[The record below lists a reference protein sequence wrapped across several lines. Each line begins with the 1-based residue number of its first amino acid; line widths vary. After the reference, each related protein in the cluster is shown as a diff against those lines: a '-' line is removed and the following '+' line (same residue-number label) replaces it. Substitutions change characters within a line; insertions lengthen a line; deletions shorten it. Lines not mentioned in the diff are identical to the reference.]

1 MKRLGFRVTVLFVMV
16 ILAAGAACAP
26 KENGASKDGAGTNAA
41 PSTPDSGTKL
51 LVSVKTLAYEKF
63 EHFFLANGT
72 IEAVNDA
79 FISPEINGRI
89 KTIHVREG
97 QWVEK
102 GQLLVSLNSD
112 VTESGLA
119 EINSALQLAGAVYEK
134 RRDLWDKK
142 IGSEI
147 QFLEAKTNKESLEN
161 RLKSLDAQLQMA
173 RIKAP
178 ISGIVDEIYQK
189 EGELAAPGSQLI
201 QLVNLKKVYVN
212 ADVSES
218 YIPKIKKGDP
228 VEVSFPSYPGLTLT
242 GVIYRT
248 GQVVKSQNRTFLVQ
262 VLLDNDDEKLKP
274 NMVAVLKIKD
284 FSAEAALVAPSIIIK
299 NDMQGA
305 YLYVAE
311 GREGQWKARKTYV
324 APGISEGSNTMITA
338 GLQPGQQVIIQGYNL
353 AKNGM
358 DIKMEKVETGENK

>member
-1 MKRLGFRVTVLFVMV
+1 MKRLGFRVTQLFVMV
-16 ILAAGAACAP
+16 MLVIGAACAP
-26 KENGASKDGAGTNAA
+26 KESGSKEGDGAKPTS
-41 PSTPDSGTKL
+41 STPDTGSKL
-51 LVSVKTLAYEKF
+51 LVSVKNLAYEKF

-72 IEAVNDA
+72 LEAVSDA

-97 QWVEK
+97 RWVEK
-102 GQLLVSLNSD
+102 GELLVSLNSE

-119 EINSALQLAGAVYEK
+119 EVKSALQLASTVFEK

-161 RLKSLDAQLQMA
+161 RLKSLEAQLRMA
-173 RIKAP
+173 KIKAP
-178 ISGIVDEIYQK
+178 IGGIVDEIFQK
-189 EGELAAPGSQLI
+189 EGELAVPGLQLI

-212 ADVSES
+212 ADVSEA
-218 YIPKIKKGDP
+218 YIAKIKKGDP
-228 VEVSFPSYPGLTLT
+228 VEVSFPSYPGTMLE
-242 GVIYRT
+242 GVIHRL
-248 GQVVKSQNRTFLVQ
+248 GLVVKSQNRTFMVQ
-262 VLLDNDDEKLKP
+262 VLLDNADEKLKP

-284 FSAEAALVAPSIIIK
+284 FSAEAALVVPSIIIK
-299 NDMQGA
+299 NDMQGS

-311 GREGQWKARKTYV
+311 GPEGQAKARKIYV
-324 APGISEGSNTMITA
+324 TPGISEGSNTMITA
-338 GLQPGQQVIIQGYNL
+338 GLEPGLQVIIQGYNL

-358 DIKMEKVETGENK
+358 DVKVEKVEGGDSQ

>member
-1 MKRLGFRVTVLFVMV
+1 MKRLEFRVTVLFVLV
-16 ILAAGAACAP
+16 ILVAGAACAP
-26 KENGASKDGAGTNAA
+26 KESGGKEGSGTNAA
-41 PSTPDSGTKL
+41 PSTPDTGTKL
-51 LVSVKTLAYEKF
+51 LVSVKNLAYEKF

-89 KTIHVREG
+89 KTIHAREG

-102 GQLLVSLNSD
+102 GQLLVSLNSE

-119 EINSALQLAGAVYEK
+119 EVKSVLQLASTVYEK

-161 RLKSLDAQLQMA
+161 RLKSLEAQLQMA
-173 RIKAP
+173 KIKAP

-228 VEVSFPSYPGLTLT
+228 AEVSFPSYPGFTLT

-284 FSAEAALVAPSIIIK
+284 FFADAALVVPSIIIK
-299 NDMQGA
+299 NDMQGP
-305 YLYVAE
+305 YLYVME
-311 GREGQWKARKTYV
+311 GREGQGKARKTYV
-324 APGISEGSNTMITA
+324 TPGVSEGSNTMITA
-338 GLQPGQQVIIQGYNL
+338 GLEPGQQVIIQGYNL

-358 DIKMEKVETGENK
+358 DIKVEKIETGENK

>member
-1 MKRLGFRVTVLFVMV
+1 MA
-16 ILAAGAACAP
+16 ILAASTACGQKESGANQNGAAAKTTSP
-26 KENGASKDGAGTNAA
+26 
-41 PSTPDSGTKL
+41 TPDAETKL
-51 LVSVKTLAYEKF
+51 LVSVKNLAYEKF
-63 EHFFLANGT
+63 EHFFLANGA

-102 GQLLVSLNSD
+102 GQLLVSLNAE

-119 EINSALQLAGAVYEK
+119 EVKSALQLASTVYEK
-134 RRDLWDKK
+134 RRDLWEKK

-161 RLKSLDAQLQMA
+161 RLKSLEAQLQMA

-178 ISGIVDEIYQK
+178 ISGIVDEIFQK
-189 EGELAAPGSQLI
+189 EGELAVPGLQLI
-201 QLVNLKKVYVN
+201 QLVNLNKVYVN
-212 ADVSES
+212 ADVSEA
-218 YIPKIKKGDP
+218 YIAKIKKGEP
-228 VEVSFPSYPGLTLT
+228 VEVSFPSYPGFIKT
-242 GVIYRT
+242 GTINRT

-274 NMVAVLKIKD
+274 NMVAILKIKD
-284 FSAEAALVAPSIIIK
+284 FSAEAALVVPAIIIK
-299 NDMQGA
+299 NDLQGT
-305 YLYVAE
+305 YLYIIE
-311 GREGQWKARKTYV
+311 GPEGQQKARKTYV
-324 APGISEGSNTMITA
+324 TTGISEGSNTMITA
-338 GLQPGQQVIIQGYNL
+338 GLEPGQQVIVQGYNL

-358 DIKMEKVETGENK
+358 DVIVEKVENGQGN

>member
-1 MKRLGFRVTVLFVMV
+1 MKRSGFRVTVLFVMV
-16 ILAAGAACAP
+16 VWAAGTACAP
-26 KENGASKDGAGTNAA
+26 GKGGGSKEGVGTKTTS
-41 PSTPDSGTKL
+41 STADTGTKL
-51 LVSVKTLAYEKF
+51 LVSVKNLAYEKF

-72 IEAVNDA
+72 VEAVNDA

-89 KTIHVREG
+89 KTLHVREG

-102 GQLLVSLNSD
+102 GQLLVSLNSE

-119 EINSALQLAGAVYEK
+119 EVKSALQLASIVYEK

-161 RLKSLDAQLQMA
+161 RLKSLEAQLQMA

-178 ISGIVDEIYQK
+178 ISGIVDEIDQK
-189 EGELAAPGSQLI
+189 EGELVVPGLRLI

-212 ADVSES
+212 ADVSET
-218 YIPKIKKGDP
+218 YIAKIKKGDP
-228 VEVSFPSYPGLTLT
+228 VEASFPSYPGYTLA
-242 GVIYRT
+242 GDIHRL

-262 VLLDNDDEKLKP
+262 VLLDNAGEKLKP

-284 FSAEAALVAPSIIIK
+284 FSAEAALVVPSIIIK
-299 NDMQGA
+299 NDMQGS
-305 YLYVAE
+305 YLYVVE
-311 GREGQWKARKTYV
+311 GREGQGKARKTYV
-324 APGISEGSNTMITA
+324 TPGISEGSNTMITA
-338 GLQPGQQVIIQGYNL
+338 GLEPGWKVIVQGYNL
-353 AKNGM
+353 VKNGM
-358 DIKMEKVETGENK
+358 DIKVEKVENEENR